1 MLTFCAVLLISL
13 GLTSS
18 HPCWSA
24 DSDVVVIGSSP
35 TLRYLLDCG
44 YLQHKPAIL
53 STHDDYYPEEVKE
66 GIKKMQKA
74 LGLSETGEKGVT
86 EMLVV
91 REGKCKIS
99 KEEMSLIHKT
109 YMSKPALK
117 SRFLSKVLDSLSV
130 SKTYIWD
137 NHPSFLKSIGT
148 SPCNLNGETVFVLF
162 VI

>member
-1 MLTFCAVLLISL
+1 MLTFCAVLLIPL

-18 HPCWSA
+18 RPCWSA
-24 DSDVVVIGSSP
+24 DSDVVIVGSSP

-44 YLQHKPAIL
+44 YLQHKPEIF
-53 STHDDYYPEEVKE
+53 STHDGYYPDEVKE
-66 GIKKMQKA
+66 GIKQMQKA
-74 LGLSETGEKGVT
+74 LGLSETGEKGVM

-109 YMSKPALK
+109 YKL
-117 SRFLSKVLDSLSV
+117 
-130 SKTYIWD
+130 D
-137 NHPSFLKSIGT
+137 NHPSFLKSIGAP
-148 SPCNLNGETVFVLF
+148 PCQLNAETVFVLF

>member
-1 MLTFCAVLLISL
+1 MLTFCAVLLIPL

-18 HPCWSA
+18 RPCWSA

-74 LGLSETGEKGVT
+74 LGLSETGENGVM
-86 EMLVV
+86 EILVI

-99 KEEMSLIHKT
+99 KEEMSLIHET
-109 YMSKPALK
+109 YKL
-117 SRFLSKVLDSLSV
+117 
-130 SKTYIWD
+130 D
-137 NHPSFLKSIGT
+137 NHPSFLKSIGAP
-148 SPCNLNGETVFVLF
+148 PCKLNVETVFVLF
-162 VI
+162 VISSFRKL

>member
-18 HPCWSA
+18 RPCWSA

-53 STHDDYYPEEVKE
+53 STHDGYFPDEVKE
-66 GIKKMQKA
+66 GIKQMQKT
-74 LGLSETGEKGVT
+74 LGLSETGEKGVM
-86 EMLVV
+86 EVLVI

-99 KEEMSLIHKT
+99 NEEMYLIHKT
-109 YMSKPALK
+109 Y
-117 SRFLSKVLDSLSV
+117 VQ
-130 SKTYIWD
+130 D
-137 NHPSFLKSIGT
+137 NHPSFLRSIGAP
-148 SPCNLNGETVFVLF
+148 PCKLNAETVFVLF
-162 VI
+162 VISSFLKL

>member
-1 MLTFCAVLLISL
+1 
-13 GLTSS
+13 
-18 HPCWSA
+18 
-24 DSDVVVIGSSP
+24 
-35 TLRYLLDCG
+35 
-44 YLQHKPAIL
+44 
-53 STHDDYYPEEVKE
+53 
-66 GIKKMQKA
+66 MQKA

-137 NHPSFLKSIGT
+137 NHPSFLKSIGAP
-148 SPCNLNGETVFVLF
+148 PCKLNAETVFVVL
-162 VI
+162 VISSFRKL